1 MPLVDAHSKVSQKGY
16 GWHCFGRACHFI
28 HCCLADKQTSH
39 TLKKGCKQKRKEN
52 FIYRR
57 KHERFSGEKNTLK
70 ERFYESSGFSDLKI
84 CQHVNINVT

>member
-39 TLKKGCKQKRKEN
+39 TQERLQTKAERKASHIDANTKE
-52 FIYRR
+52 
-57 KHERFSGEKNTLK
+57 EFSGKK
-70 ERFYESSGFSDLKI
+70 KKHPERAFL
-84 CQHVNINVT
+84 

>member
-39 TLKKGCKQKRKEN
+39 TQESGKKS
-52 FIYRR
+52 FSYRR
-57 KHERFSGEKNTLK
+57 KRERRIFRKKKTP
-70 ERFYESSGFSDLKI
+70 
-84 CQHVNINVT
+84 